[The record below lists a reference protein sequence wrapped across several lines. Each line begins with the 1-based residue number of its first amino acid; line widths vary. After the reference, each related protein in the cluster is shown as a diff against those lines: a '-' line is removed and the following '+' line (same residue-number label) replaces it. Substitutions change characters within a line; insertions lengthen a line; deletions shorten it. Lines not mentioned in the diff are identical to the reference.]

1 MIPEGGNWRDLPKEL
16 IPIAMGGAYES
27 GGGKVGFYRRL
38 SYAQPS
44 PTITTSPAQK
54 ATMLCHP
61 KLDRPLS
68 VKEYARIQQFPDDWK
83 FIGTTAAKYKQ
94 IGNAV
99 PIGLG
104 KAIGMAIIA
113 TAENTAIVETKR
125 YRGTSVH
132 IKIKNALEI
141 GGNASGY

>member
-1 MIPEGGNWRDLPKEL
+1 MK
-16 IPIAMGGAYES
+16 
-27 GGGKVGFYRRL
+27 
-38 SYAQPS
+38 
-44 PTITTSPAQK
+44 
-54 ATMLCHP
+54 
-61 KLDRPLS
+61 
-68 VKEYARIQQFPDDWK
+68 K

-113 TAENTAIVETKR
+113 TAENSAIVETKR